1 MQAMLAIAQYDFVK
15 GDLGHVIEPL
25 LSVVSDS
32 KKEGMLALRELS
44 LTILS
49 TICRDNRQNQKL
61 LRRCNGIETMIN
73 NMQYTEVDHSGNA
86 ITFLGSV
93 LDCLSNAVFGNKRSE
108 MHFLDVEGVYV
119 LLDLIETCDYTV
131 KRLACSCLCT
141 VLENAKAFQYFVE
154 WNSKRTNMNASQ
166 LLIDLY
172 KNEDKRFGVV
182 LNDGLV
188 QNTERPLL
196 PCVSYLKQK
205 FGENQSQ
212 ISQIKSTMSKTVQ
225 NMSADHV
232 EGVIGE

>member
-1 MQAMLAIAQYDFVK
+1 MYLDPQTCKSSAAIIRWSESQLSELQKHSLSIVTHVIPFTIERLYQLNTADMLCQFFKAYTDNSRRKAAMQAMLALSQYDFLK
-15 GDLGHVIEPL
+15 SDLSQVIEPL
-25 LSVVSDS
+25 LEVVADS

-49 TICRDNRQNQKL
+49 TICRDNRPNQKL
-61 LRRCNGIETMIN
+61 LRRSNGIETMIN

-141 VLENAKAFQYFVE
+141 VLENAKAF
-154 WNSKRTNMNASQ
+154 
-166 LLIDLY
+166 
-172 KNEDKRFGVV
+172 
-182 LNDGLV
+182 
-188 QNTERPLL
+188 
-196 PCVSYLKQK
+196 
-205 FGENQSQ
+205 
-212 ISQIKSTMSKTVQ
+212 
-225 NMSADHV
+225 
-232 EGVIGE
+232 